1 MPHIR
6 PELARFGA
14 LTVTLLSFAVCGAT
28 ATAQDRPYQHG
39 LYFELQP
46 DNFGLGTAFGYRVRT
61 TRGPQFGIELSSA
74 YDNTVFIAGR
84 EGESANA
91 FSTRLTSLTPVWQ
104 TNDLAFALRGEAGF
118 RRTWDAQAAGT
129 DDGSAAIPLDET
141 SSWAVEFELG
151 LLGYMNMHPRA
162 ILRMGVLV
170 PLSFEVSPTTE
181 FDLFGALLLVGVQ
194 GRVGHRWWLY
204 GDFETGGVG
213 GFQGDGAKVVLRGII
228 GVRVAIGKEPES
240 WEVF

>member
-1 MPHIR
+1 MARAH
-6 PELARFGA
+6 PELTRFGV
-14 LTVTLLSFAVCGAT
+14 LTVALLSFAVGGPA

-46 DNFGLGTAFGYRVRT
+46 DNFGFGTALGYRVRT
-61 TRGPQFGIELSSA
+61 TRGSQFGIELSSA
-74 YDNTVFIAGR
+74 YDDTVFIAGR
-84 EGESANA
+84 EGEDANA
-91 FSTRLTSLTPVWQ
+91 FSTRLTSLTPVWEESS
-104 TNDLAFALRGEAGF
+104 LAFAFRGEAGF
-118 RRTWDAQAAGT
+118 RRTWGAQAAGT
-129 DDGSAAIPLDET
+129 DDGTAVVPLEDT
-141 SSWAVEFELG
+141 SSWAVELEVG
-151 LLGYMNMHPRA
+151 LLGYMNMHPKA